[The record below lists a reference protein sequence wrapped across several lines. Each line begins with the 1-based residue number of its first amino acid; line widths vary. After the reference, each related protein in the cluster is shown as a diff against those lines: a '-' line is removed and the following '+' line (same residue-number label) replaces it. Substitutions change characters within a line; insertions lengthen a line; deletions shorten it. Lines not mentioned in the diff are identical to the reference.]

1 MEKGVINVFTL
12 NLKLSPQS
20 NFYSW
25 GTLWDSNKE
34 KEVSSDSAADRK
46 LGKRVQGKDSGCR
59 HYEKAWIESEV
70 PRLPLCWKFKQYESA
85 ANTLEMGKTGIIENS
100 GGLSMKIVIVKTLE
114 NSLPLSL

>member
-1 MEKGVINVFTL
+1 MR
-12 NLKLSPQS
+12 
-20 NFYSW
+20 
-25 GTLWDSNKE
+25 DSVRLQQE
-34 KEVSSDSAADRK
+34 KEVSSIDSAADRK
-46 LGKRVQGKDSGCR
+46 LRKCVQGKTVDG

-100 GGLSMKIVIVKTLE
+100 RRIKYEIVIVKTLE